1 MPSSDFVDF
10 IYRASRIRLG
20 QSAKAL
26 VWRWRQICPL
36 KIDIFTLS
44 APNSTNE
51 VSMFKL
57 AIEVCF
63 ENHFGLIHAIFL
75 SLGSTKSG
83 YFFLGHPVDF
93 LKLFRED
100 ACYPVWY
107 RQEGHSTLL
116 LLDRK
121 NIYLTFS
128 WVVLNLSLNCV
139 GHRKSTLSFG

>member
-1 MPSSDFVDF
+1 MPSLDFVDF

-44 APNSTNE
+44 ALNSTNK

-75 SLGSTKSG
+75 SLGSTKSR
-83 YFFLGHPVDF
+83 YFFLGHPVYGMRIMH
-93 LKLFRED
+93 LFFEVVISNCGTITMIRE
-100 ACYPVWY
+100 P
-107 RQEGHSTLL
+107 
-116 LLDRK
+116 
-121 NIYLTFS
+121 I
-128 WVVLNLSLNCV
+128 
-139 GHRKSTLSFG
+139 

>member
-1 MPSSDFVDF
+1 MNCIMENTSVVPSSNFVDF
-10 IYRASRIRLG
+10 IHRASRICLG

-57 AIEVCF
+57 AIKVCF
-63 ENHFGLIHAIFL
+63 EDHFGLIHARVL

-83 YFFLGHPVDF
+83 YFFLGHPVVWKTSQHVTF
-93 LKLFRED
+93 SPIYAKL
-100 ACYPVWY
+100 
-107 RQEGHSTLL
+107 Q
-116 LLDRK
+116 
-121 NIYLTFS
+121 IYLCFPTAKTNETF
-128 WVVLNLSLNCV
+128 NILS
-139 GHRKSTLSFG
+139 

>member
-1 MPSSDFVDF
+1 MPSADFVDF

-20 QSAKAL
+20 QSAKSL

-36 KIDIFTLS
+36 KINIFTLS

-63 ENHFGLIHAIFL
+63 ENHFGLIHAMFL

-83 YFFLGHPVDF
+83 YFFFGTPGIAIGIQH
-93 LKLFRED
+93 LKQ
-100 ACYPVWY
+100 AM
-107 RQEGHSTLL
+107 
-116 LLDRK
+116 
-121 NIYLTFS
+121 
-128 WVVLNLSLNCV
+128 
-139 GHRKSTLSFG
+139 

>member
-1 MPSSDFVDF
+1 MNCIMENTSVVPSSNFVDF
-10 IYRASRIRLG
+10 IHRASRICLG

-57 AIEVCF
+57 AIKVCF

-83 YFFLGHPVDF
+83 YFFLGHPVCTFFIALCEGFHDLIKF
-93 LKLFRED
+93 LVLL
-100 ACYPVWY
+100 
-107 RQEGHSTLL
+107 RQMVTVEFLWRRS
-116 LLDRK
+116 
-121 NIYLTFS
+121 
-128 WVVLNLSLNCV
+128 
-139 GHRKSTLSFG
+139 

>member
-10 IYRASRIRLG
+10 IYKASRICLG

-36 KIDIFTLS
+36 KIDIFALS

-57 AIEVCF
+57 AIKVCF

-83 YFFLGHPVDF
+83 YFFLGHPVVRLTCKILGSFTRVFIVITHWD
-93 LKLFRED
+93 
-100 ACYPVWY
+100 C
-107 RQEGHSTLL
+107 LL
-116 LLDRK
+116 SNLLCSP
-121 NIYLTFS
+121 LC
-128 WVVLNLSLNCV
+128 NLQV
-139 GHRKSTLSFG
+139 KRI

>member
-1 MPSSDFVDF
+1 MPSSDFADF
-10 IYRASRIRLG
+10 IHRASRIPLG

-83 YFFLGHPVDF
+83 YFFLGHPVQ
-93 LKLFRED
+93 LVEISCTCL
-100 ACYPVWY
+100 P
-107 RQEGHSTLL
+107 
-116 LLDRK
+116 
-121 NIYLTFS
+121 I
-128 WVVLNLSLNCV
+128 
-139 GHRKSTLSFG
+139 